1 MVLQRLF
8 LMRRIK
14 DITDYITTAFLLQ
27 LSILAEAAGPGT
39 STHRQLLTVLPSIR
53 TQNETRML
61 YGTAFGSLLV
71 KSKCLA
77 LMLVI

>member
-1 MVLQRLF
+1 MVTF
-8 LMRRIK
+8 
-14 DITDYITTAFLLQ
+14 Q

-61 YGTAFGSLLV
+61 YGAAFGSLLV
-71 KSKCLA
+71 TL
-77 LMLVI
+77 LWNFVF